1 MISDQTKGL
10 YAKYSVKRLNDHGG
24 KHTNCPFF
32 VLDIVH
38 DFHAR
43 NALRAYIASC
53 RDEFPE
59 LATDLEALLRDN
71 SLVRGTTDD
80 QPTV

>member
-32 VLDIVH
+32 VLEVV
-38 DFHAR
+38 
-43 NALRAYIASC
+43 S
-53 RDEFPE
+53 
-59 LATDLEALLRDN
+59 
-71 SLVRGTTDD
+71 SSSRGD
-80 QPTV
+80 QVY